1 VRVLP
6 VELTVSKWKQSTDQL
21 SVQCGVHGSR
31 RRRVLTVCGGEV
43 QRCSWLCLMHRLRRR
58 QVHYNYWSKVLC
70 GLRRR
75 HVFHDYGCFSG
86 HRVHVLPAERTVS
99 KWKQAEDQLSVQ
111 YGVHGSRRRRVLT
124 VCSGEVQGCYWLCL
138 MHQLRR
144 WYIQGCGA
152 GTYSATLAASAV
164 GSCLGCPENSHSPPG
179 STAIGA
185 CVLFPRWSTS
195 EYIGSGRGV
204 RKFLECSTF
213 LEWVLVLLAAPI
225 ANTLIVSLSA

>member
-1 VRVLP
+1 MYSTTTGASAADTCTSCLP
-6 VELTVSKWKQSTDQL
+6 NSQSISGSSLQTNCQCNAGYTGAVGDICSTCAAGKYKDSIGSASCTD
-21 SVQCGVHGSR
+21 CGAGKYKDALGSASC
-31 RRRVLTVCGGEV
+31 TDCGAGKYLATTGAIAASSCV
-43 QRCSWLCLMHRLRRR
+43 
-58 QVHYNYWSKVLC
+58 
-70 GLRRR
+70 
-75 HVFHDYGCFSG
+75 D
-86 HRVHVLPAERTVS
+86 
-99 KWKQAEDQLSVQ
+99 
-111 YGVHGSRRRRVLT
+111 
-124 VCSGEVQGCYWLCL
+124 
-138 MHQLRR
+138 
-144 WYIQGCGA
+144 CGA

-195 EYIGSGRGV
+195 EYSGSGRGV